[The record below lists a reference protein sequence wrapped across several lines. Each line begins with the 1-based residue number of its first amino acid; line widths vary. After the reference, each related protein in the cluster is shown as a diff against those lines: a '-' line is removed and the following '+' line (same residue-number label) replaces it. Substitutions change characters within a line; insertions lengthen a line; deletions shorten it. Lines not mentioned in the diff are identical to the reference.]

1 MVSRVFSAGVSG
13 IIPYEVTI
21 ESGVSPGLPS
31 FTVVGLG
38 DTVTKESRERIRV
51 AFNHCGVKLMN
62 KKIVV
67 NLAPADM
74 KKEGAHYDLPMAV
87 SVLAALDLVKGD
99 LSRFLMAGEL
109 ALDGSIRKIKG
120 ILPLA
125 EWAARNRLHL
135 ICPSE
140 NALEASFV
148 RGLKIFPVSHL
159 GEVMGFLNGTEPISP
174 LTGDDGRM
182 ETAPD
187 EDSLDMSEVRG
198 QAVAKRAIEV
208 AVAGRH
214 NILMIGPPGTG
225 KTMLAR
231 RIPSILPP
239 MSRREALEVTK
250 IYSVSGLL
258 SEKEPLL
265 RRRPFRAPHHTISD
279 VGLVGGGHHPKPGE
293 ISLAHKGVLFL
304 DEFPEF
310 KKGTI
315 EVLRQPLESKEIRIT
330 RAAYAV
336 RYPADFLL
344 VAAMNP
350 CPCGYLGDKARECRC
365 SPSDIYRYRRR
376 ISGPLLDRVDIQV
389 EVPRVEYR
397 ELKGDWKEEDSASI
411 RKRVSRAVAVQR
423 ERFKKGRLS
432 FNAEMPASLVKK
444 YCPLTAEA
452 DRLLEGAVREY
463 ALSARSYHRIL
474 KVARTIADI
483 DEREKIEDVHIAEA
497 VQHRRVMDEILE
509 NY

>member
-1 MVSRVFSAGVSG
+1 MVSRVLSAGVSG

-51 AFNHCGVKLMN
+51 AFTHCGVKLMN

-125 EWAARNRLHL
+125 EWAARNRLYL

-148 RGLKIFPVSHL
+148 
-159 GEVMGFLNGTEPISP
+159 
-174 LTGDDGRM
+174 TGDDGRM

>member
-1 MVSRVFSAGVSG
+1 MVSKVLSAGVNG

-51 AFNHCGVKLMN
+51 AFTHCGVRLMN

-125 EWAARNRLHL
+125 EWALENGLHL

-140 NALEASFV
+140 NASEASFV

-159 GEVMGFLNGTEPISP
+159 GEVMAFLNGTRAVTPF
-174 LTGDDGRM
+174 TGAEGQLEMGSDDDL
-182 ETAPD
+182 P
-187 EDSLDMSEVRG
+187 DMSEIRG
-198 QAVAKRAIEV
+198 QAVAKRAMEV

-214 NILMIGPPGTG
+214 NILMVGPPGTG

-239 MSRREALEVTK
+239 MSRVEALEVTK
-250 IYSVSGLL
+250 VYSVSGLL
-258 SEKEPLL
+258 SERDPVK

-279 VGLVGGGHHPKPGE
+279 VGLVGGGHRPRPGE

-315 EVLRQPLESKEIRIT
+315 EVLRQPMESKEIHIT

-336 RYPADFLL
+336 KYPSDFLL

-365 SPSDIYRYRRR
+365 SPSDIFRYRRK
-376 ISGPLLDRVDIQV
+376 ISGPLLDRIDIHV

-397 ELKGDWKEEDSASI
+397 ELKGEWQEEDSASVRRRVI
-411 RKRVSRAVAVQR
+411 RAAAVQR
-423 ERFKKGRLS
+423 ERFKKRPLS
-432 FNAEMPASLVKK
+432 FNAEMPAPLVKK
-444 YCPLTAEA
+444 YCPLTTEA

-474 KVARTIADI
+474 KVARTIADM

-497 VQHRRVMDEILE
+497 VQHRRIMDDVLE

>member
-1 MVSRVFSAGVSG
+1 MVSKVLSAGVSG

-51 AFNHCGVKLMN
+51 AFTHCGVKLMN

-125 EWAARNRLHL
+125 EWAARNSLHL

-315 EVLRQPLESKEIRIT
+315 EVLRQPLESKEIHIT

-397 ELKGDWKEEDSASI
+397 ELKGDWREEDSASI
-411 RKRVSRAVAVQR
+411 RKRVSRAAAVQR

-444 YCPLTAEA
+444 HCPLTAEA

-483 DEREKIEDVHIAEA
+483 DERERIEDVHIAEA

>member
-1 MVSRVFSAGVSG
+1 MVSRVLSAGVNG

-21 ESGVSPGLPS
+21 ESGVSSGLPS

-51 AFNHCGVKLMN
+51 AFAHCGVKLMN

-74 KKEGAHYDLPMAV
+74 KKEGAHYDLPIAV

-125 EWAARNRLHL
+125 EWAARNSLHL
-135 ICPSE
+135 ICPCE
-140 NALEASFV
+140 NASEASFV

-159 GEVMGFLNGTEPISP
+159 GRVIAFLNGSEAIPP
-174 LTGDDGRM
+174 LTGDEWQM
-182 ETAPD
+182 ETAVD
-187 EDSLDMSEVRG
+187 EGLPDMSEIRG
-198 QAVAKRAIEV
+198 QAVAKRAMEV

-214 NILMIGPPGTG
+214 NILMVGHPGTG

-258 SEKEPLL
+258 SEKDPVKL
-265 RRRPFRAPHHTISD
+265 RRPFRAPHHTISD

-315 EVLRQPLESKEIRIT
+315 EVLRQPMESKEINIT
-330 RAAYAV
+330 RAAYTV
-336 RYPADFLL
+336 KYPADFLL

-365 SPSDIYRYRRR
+365 SPSDIYRYRRK
-376 ISGPLLDRVDIQV
+376 ISGPLLDRIDIQV

-397 ELKGDWKEEDSASI
+397 ELKGEWQEEDSASI
-411 RKRVSRAVAVQR
+411 RRRVIRAAAVQR
-423 ERFKKGRLS
+423 ERFKKSPFS
-432 FNAEMPASLVKK
+432 FNAEMPAALVKR

-452 DRLLEGAVREY
+452 DRLLEGVVREY

-474 KVARTIADI
+474 KVARTIADM

-497 VQHRRVMDEILE
+497 VQHRRIMDDVME

>member
-1 MVSRVFSAGVSG
+1 
-13 IIPYEVTI
+13 
-21 ESGVSPGLPS
+21 
-31 FTVVGLG
+31 
-38 DTVTKESRERIRV
+38 
-51 AFNHCGVKLMN
+51 
-62 KKIVV
+62 
-67 NLAPADM
+67 
-74 KKEGAHYDLPMAV
+74 
-87 SVLAALDLVKGD
+87 
-99 LSRFLMAGEL
+99 
-109 ALDGSIRKIKG
+109 
-120 ILPLA
+120 
-125 EWAARNRLHL
+125 
-135 ICPSE
+135 
-140 NALEASFV
+140 
-148 RGLKIFPVSHL
+148 
-159 GEVMGFLNGTEPISP
+159 
-174 LTGDDGRM
+174 
-182 ETAPD
+182 
-187 EDSLDMSEVRG
+187 
-198 QAVAKRAIEV
+198 
-208 AVAGRH
+208 
-214 NILMIGPPGTG
+214 MIGPPGTG